1 MEIRSISNFIKN
13 ERGSGT
19 VIIMIGLVLAAIFLA
34 LMFFDLSNVFIN
46 KRVTQTGAD
55 AAALAAAQ
63 TANKHMREDLKT
75 ETQKKL
81 DELGER
87 WEDFL
92 ENALKAIS
100 EDDDDDKDKGKDKD
114 DEDKKEP
121 PEPPTTEEILE
132 EFVKMVEAELG
143 KPMPGDIKA
152 WLLDHSVKV
161 KAETAMKFFFED
173 DEVSDMACSSV
184 INHWEKAK
192 QKAESYAKK
201 NQNDELTQIRFIPE
215 DFRVFVETERKG
227 KYTTVSDDDVPA
239 VTSESSVKIGEPK
252 GYEDKIS
259 CD

>member
-1 MEIRSISNFIKN
+1 METRSISNYIKN

-87 WEDFL
+87 WEEFL
-92 ENALKAIS
+92 EDALEAIS
-100 EDDDDDKDKGKDKD
+100 EGSGEDG
-114 DEDKKEP
+114 DEEDSED
-121 PEPPTTEEILE
+121 PPTTEEILE
-132 EFVKMVEAELG
+132 EFVEMVEAELG

-173 DEVSDMACSSV
+173 NEVSDMACSSV
-184 INHWEKAK
+184 INHWDKAK

>member
-1 MEIRSISNFIKN
+1 MEIRSITNYIKN

-100 EDDDDDKDKGKDKD
+100 EDDDDDKDKD
-114 DEDKKEP
+114 DEDKKDP
-121 PEPPTTEEILE
+121 PDPPTTEEILE
-132 EFVKMVEAELG
+132 EFVKMVEAELR

-152 WLLDHSVKV
+152 WLLENSVKV

-173 DEVSDMACSSV
+173 EEVSDMACSSV
-184 INHWEKAK
+184 VTHWDKAE

-252 GYEDKIS
+252 GYEDQIS